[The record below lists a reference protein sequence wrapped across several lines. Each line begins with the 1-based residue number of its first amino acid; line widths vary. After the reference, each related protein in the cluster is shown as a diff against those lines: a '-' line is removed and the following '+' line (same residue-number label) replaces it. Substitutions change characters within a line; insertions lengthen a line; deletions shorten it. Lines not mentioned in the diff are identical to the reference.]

1 MLGSEVGESLADFE
15 VNLPND
21 FLVTILVGEPEQD
34 DKTFFHDQR
43 DRVCGCENLGQI
55 ILIPLELCVKRS
67 FVRDTNFVGRDKIFK
82 MISVK

>member
-1 MLGSEVGESLADFE
+1 MLCSEVGEGLADFE
-15 VNLPND
+15 VNLPYD
-21 FLVTILVGEPEQD
+21 LLVTFLVGEPEQD

-43 DRVCGCENLGQI
+43 DRICGCENLGQI
-55 ILIPLELCVKRS
+55 IFVPLELSVKRS